1 MKRYGVLIVG
11 TGWVSGAHIQAFQK
25 DQRAFIAGIV
35 SRNRERAKKKIEEYN
50 LGESCTAYTD
60 YEEALSDPRVDI
72 AVICTPNDLHCRQAI
87 QAARARKHILL
98 EKPAA
103 LTWEDSLQIHQE
115 VQKAGVHSLV
125 GYVLHFNPLFET
137 AKNLQREF
145 LGEIKYAETDY
156 FHRIED
162 DLSCYSWNKTK
173 EVGGSSLLAGG
184 CHAVDAM
191 RWFMQEEVESV
202 YAQSMKIREDFEFP
216 GTTVVLLRFKSG
228 KIAKIGSSYDFI
240 SPYVFNVRLCGTK
253 GTMWNDKV
261 WSPQM
266 LSGQLDYM
274 SLPVTLPDSADV
286 SHHPFPKQAS
296 HLLDCIEKDVE
307 TSCPVADALKTQEII
322 AAADL
327 SAKTNQPVQLPLKRK
342 TND

>member
-1 MKRYGVLIVG
+1 MG

-87 QAARARKHILL
+87 QAARAGKHILL

>member
-87 QAARARKHILL
+87 QAARAGKHILL

-322 AAADL
+322 VAADL

>member
-35 SRNRERAKKKIEEYN
+35 SRNRERAKKKIEEFN

-87 QAARARKHILL
+87 QAARAGKHILL

>member
-35 SRNRERAKKKIEEYN
+35 SRTRERAKKKIEEYN
-50 LGESCTAYTD
+50 LGESCTVYTD

-87 QAARARKHILL
+87 QAARAGKHILL